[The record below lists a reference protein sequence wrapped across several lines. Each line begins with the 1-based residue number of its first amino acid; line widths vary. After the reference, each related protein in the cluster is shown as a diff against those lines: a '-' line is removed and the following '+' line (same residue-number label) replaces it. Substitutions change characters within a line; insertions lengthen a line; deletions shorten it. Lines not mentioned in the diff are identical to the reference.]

1 MSARFRME
9 VYDSR
14 QLACVEEVW
23 QFVGEDA
30 SGCFGLMAH
39 HQRFM
44 TVLESGLARFRHG
57 LDDAVADW
65 EYLAFPGA
73 LLSFEDNVL
82 RIIARRFWR
91 HADFDQISRILEE
104 QMLRDQ
110 QASQQ
115 LRLSLAK
122 IEENMMLRI
131 WELKKHQA

>member
-1 MSARFRME
+1 MSAHFCLE

-14 QLACVEEVW
+14 QLTRVEDVC

-30 SGCFGLMAH
+30 SGCFGLMAN

-44 TVLESGLARFRHG
+44 TTLEIGLARFQLGRT
-57 LDDAVADW
+57 DADW

-73 LLSFEDNVL
+73 LLAFEHNVL
-82 RIIARRFWR
+82 TIIARRFWR
-91 HADFDQISRILEE
+91 HADFDQISRILDEHL
-104 QMLRDQ
+104 MRDE
-110 QASQQ
+110 QASRQ

-122 IEENMMLRI
+122 IEENMLLRI